1 MGVALDLSSKDRVY
15 KPIPA
20 EEELEESPGP
30 LPGLWILTHEGVLCS
45 WWVVYEASIK
55 KGTTYS
61 GLGAIDGT
69 ASAPAQA
76 QTTPAAPV
84 PPFASSAGPAFGTST
99 QPGQKSSPWGNA
111 ASTSAAK
118 TGGAVFGSSSFGTPS
133 ASGSTFGKPNPI
145 GFGQSSQLG
154 MRTSSS
160 WAAGGVP
167 APAFGQAGFS
177 SFAKSSGNGNN
188 NQSPLGAASASPSSG
203 GFSAFAKQGGFS
215 AVSAE
220 NASGPG
226 VFGSGSK
233 LPGGSFGGADNSNAP
248 TNSAFASRETKPSGG
263 LFGSTPFKLESS
275 FKPDQSQG
283 GGIKQPAAANGP
295 SMFGSGFESAL
306 KGAEQAPR
314 ASTPPA
320 KDEQMDTGDATV
332 EHAPQATPASLF
344 SAALRQ
350 ESTTPT
356 TTPAPTRFGISSSP
370 APGTSLFGQATT
382 LGGSGG
388 LFDSTGQTPKPTGFA
403 GFFDQPSETPKAA
416 AESKGEL
423 ETPKIKLEEQDG
435 PLPPDT
441 TSKSA
446 YPLGAS
452 SSSSATSSVPK
463 QPFGM
468 SGTASKPE
476 AAPFPP
482 DFATPKAP
490 RTSDDASDVTKPAN
504 TAEQAEIDDAPLPPD
519 FTKVSKPAVPDA
531 PLPPDP
537 TISEPPSKSDRPPL
551 PLDVVL
557 PKAPSHEG
565 SSAVSGPED
574 SEEGSDF
581 EEENAS
587 EGSGVDVAKDLS
599 PSTGGLM
606 PTPGFTP
613 YGGDGETTSASA
625 RPGHDRPK
633 PLFGEISRNA
643 PLFPR
648 PDATSPRSPSPVR
661 GAVPQRVFRTD
672 ATRSVSAPGLA
683 SHILGAKKSQ
693 SMMGAPIVSKEKLAS
708 AEESF
713 LQQHRRLRARQ
724 DAEEARPL
732 MDEEDDEVQKV
743 LASEFEGTL
752 ELNEFI
758 AHSNVAPPARDS
770 IPSQVE
776 AVYRDINS
784 MIDTLGLNA
793 RSVKA
798 FLKGHMEGSKKGDR
812 NKDDLEIPDDWVLCE
827 VSELG
832 LVLDNELYSDLEDG
846 RVQDLEGKLD
856 ACHDLGREMQRLRA
870 KQEDLK
876 RVIMAR
882 LDPEQVEAARTLPL
896 SAEQQAQQNELR
908 REFAKFS
915 KLLAQAEEAVTLLK
929 TRIASASGSSGRGG
943 ANVPTVEAVMR
954 TITKMTSMA
963 EKRSGDIDVLETH
976 MRKMRLGSVSR
987 EGSPMMTPQA
997 KKSGLILAAE
1007 STPSRTFRHSLS
1019 GSVSLGPV
1027 ARATPPR
1034 KKLSGFSRDEKG
1046 ELMEKRARRQAVL
1059 AKFKSSVQKKGVQV
1073 WNMED
1078 IE

>member
-1 MGVALDLSSKDRVY
+1 
-15 KPIPA
+15 
-20 EEELEESPGP
+20 
-30 LPGLWILTHEGVLCS
+30 
-45 WWVVYEASIK
+45 
-55 KGTTYS
+55 
-61 GLGAIDGT
+61 
-69 ASAPAQA
+69 
-76 QTTPAAPV
+76 
-84 PPFASSAGPAFGTST
+84 
-99 QPGQKSSPWGNA
+99 
-111 ASTSAAK
+111 
-118 TGGAVFGSSSFGTPS
+118 
-133 ASGSTFGKPNPI
+133 
-145 GFGQSSQLG
+145 
-154 MRTSSS
+154 
-160 WAAGGVP
+160 
-167 APAFGQAGFS
+167 
-177 SFAKSSGNGNN
+177 
-188 NQSPLGAASASPSSG
+188 
-203 GFSAFAKQGGFS
+203 
-215 AVSAE
+215 
-220 NASGPG
+220 
-226 VFGSGSK
+226 
-233 LPGGSFGGADNSNAP
+233 
-248 TNSAFASRETKPSGG
+248 
-263 LFGSTPFKLESS
+263 
-275 FKPDQSQG
+275 
-283 GGIKQPAAANGP
+283 
-295 SMFGSGFESAL
+295 
-306 KGAEQAPR
+306 
-314 ASTPPA
+314 
-320 KDEQMDTGDATV
+320 
-332 EHAPQATPASLF
+332 
-344 SAALRQ
+344 
-350 ESTTPT
+350 
-356 TTPAPTRFGISSSP
+356 
-370 APGTSLFGQATT
+370 
-382 LGGSGG
+382 
-388 LFDSTGQTPKPTGFA
+388 
-403 GFFDQPSETPKAA
+403 
-416 AESKGEL
+416 
-423 ETPKIKLEEQDG
+423 
-435 PLPPDT
+435 
-441 TSKSA
+441 
-446 YPLGAS
+446 
-452 SSSSATSSVPK
+452 
-463 QPFGM
+463 
-468 SGTASKPE
+468 
-476 AAPFPP
+476 
-482 DFATPKAP
+482 
-490 RTSDDASDVTKPAN
+490 
-504 TAEQAEIDDAPLPPD
+504 
-519 FTKVSKPAVPDA
+519 
-531 PLPPDP
+531 
-537 TISEPPSKSDRPPL
+537 
-551 PLDVVL
+551 
-557 PKAPSHEG
+557 
-565 SSAVSGPED
+565 
-574 SEEGSDF
+574 
-581 EEENAS
+581 
-587 EGSGVDVAKDLS
+587 
-599 PSTGGLM
+599 
-606 PTPGFTP
+606 
-613 YGGDGETTSASA
+613 
-625 RPGHDRPK
+625 
-633 PLFGEISRNA
+633 
-643 PLFPR
+643 
-648 PDATSPRSPSPVR
+648 
-661 GAVPQRVFRTD
+661 
-672 ATRSVSAPGLA
+672 
-683 SHILGAKKSQ
+683 
-693 SMMGAPIVSKEKLAS
+693 MGAPIVSKEKLAS